1 MKAQGKALF
10 EGRVKAEAMV
20 LEDWLSFGGG
30 LDPESGRIVD
40 QHHPQVGEC
49 VTGKVVVLPG
59 VRGSAGSPSTLAESI
74 RLGTGPC
81 GIILGEAETSSLAAA
96 FAAKEL
102 YEVTVPVVVLA
113 GEEYDALKT
122 GQQVGIDET
131 GLVAT
136 IDDTD
141 GK

>member
-10 EGRVKAEAMV
+10 EGQVKAEAMV

-30 LDPESGRIVD
+30 LDPESGKIVD

-59 VRGSAGSPSTLAESI
+59 IRGSAGSPSTLAESI
-74 RLGTGPC
+74 RLGTGPS
-81 GIILGEAETSSLAAA
+81 GIILGEAETSALAAA

-102 YEVTVPVVVLA
+102 YDIGVPVVVLA
-113 GEEYDALKT
+113 GEEYDVLKT
-122 GQQVGIDET
+122 GQQVEIDET
-131 GLVAT
+131 GQVAT
-136 IDDTD
+136 SDDSTS
-141 GK
+141 G